1 MKGYVIMHSPFHFSS
16 DSDAAFRR
24 DRLRMVLRPCI
35 TGHKFR
41 LYPGFRR
48 ARPLQRSV
56 SASVLPFLT
65 VMTGRAE
72 KARASPCKS
81 HTGDKNYAAHSC
93 SCRGF
98 RVGSPPETF
107 DHSPF
112 EYNGRLLRTMSHES
126 RFFRHGFSSDSDAAF
141 RRDRLRMVLRPCITG
156 HKFRLYPG
164 FRRAR
169 HARAPTNRI
178 QAIKIMQLI
187 AAVVGASAWEARQ
200 RHLTTAHSSIMAGC
214 YEP

>member
-1 MKGYVIMHSPFHFSS
+1 MQLIGCGCRGFRVGSPPETFDHSPFEYNGRLLRTMSHESRFFRHGFFS

-72 KARASPCKS
+72 KARASPYKS

-98 RVGSPPETF
+98 RVGSPPAIF
-107 DHSPF
+107 DHSPV
-112 EYNGRLLRTMSHES
+112 EYNGRLLRTANC
-126 RFFRHGFSSDSDAAF
+126 D
-141 RRDRLRMVLRPCITG
+141 RRGR
-156 HKFRLYPG
+156 
-164 FRRAR
+164 
-169 HARAPTNRI
+169 
-178 QAIKIMQLI
+178 
-187 AAVVGASAWEARQ
+187 
-200 RHLTTAHSSIMAGC
+200 
-214 YEP
+214 